1 VSLIGFVCLAA
12 AVAAW
17 ILRPALLPAVLAVAA
32 LLPDTAAVRFGE
44 NAVSCCSVVAVVVA
58 ARLGWLLTRPRVRQ
72 RLREALRPVDRVL
85 LAALAGYAV
94 LITAL
99 GPAVFAGTP
108 VTSPRNGLD
117 LAGGG
122 AVPLAYS
129 VSNAA
134 QLVYLL
140 LGLAV
145 AVYLVAE
152 PRTDARILGLTFG
165 GAAVL
170 AVLSWA
176 LGPSWPHG
184 VLDTMPF
191 SYVNGQGRVRG
202 TFAEPSI
209 LGVALAGG
217 IAWFGARALRFRGAT
232 RWRAVAALAV
242 SVVAAVLNRSGTLL
256 VALGGIALLAVV
268 VLVVRML
275 RRRPA
280 ARPAVLAGLAVVAAA
295 AVLALTPPGAAVVDV
310 LTGGKLHTESF
321 SHRSSA
327 DLAALR
333 VLTDTAGLGAGL
345 GSDRAS
351 GLLTTEL
358 ACLGVIGT
366 LALFGL
372 IARAAVG
379 GLRRDLLAAPA
390 WALVAVTIAQ
400 ITAVPDASLPFLWLA
415 LGTTLAVRAA
425 RAAPRRGTRAARRAP
440 SRVPE

>member
-1 VSLIGFVCLAA
+1 VSLLGFVCLAA

-17 ILRPALLPAVLAVAA
+17 ILRPALLPAVLALAA
-32 LLPDTAAVRFGE
+32 LLPDTAAVRFGD

-58 ARLGWLLTRPRVRQ
+58 ARLAWLLTRPRVRQ
-72 RLREALRPVDRVL
+72 RLREVLRPVDRVL
-85 LAALAGYAV
+85 LVVVAGYAV
-94 LITAL
+94 LITAV
-99 GPAVFAGTP
+99 GPALFAGTP

-117 LAGGG
+117 VAGGG
-122 AVPLAYS
+122 AVPLTYS

-152 PRTDARILGLTFG
+152 PRIDARILGLTFG
-165 GAAVL
+165 GAAAL

-176 LGPSWPHG
+176 LGPLWPHG
-184 VLDTMPF
+184 LLDTMPF

-217 IAWFGARALRFRGAT
+217 IAWFGARTLRGTGAA
-232 RWRAVAALAV
+232 RWRAAAGLAVCGVAAL
-242 SVVAAVLNRSGTLL
+242 LNRSGTLL
-256 VALGGIALLAVV
+256 VALGAVALLAVV
-268 VLVVRML
+268 VLVVRAL

-280 ARPAVLAGLAVVAAA
+280 ARPAILVGLAVAVVA
-295 AVLALTPPGAAVVDV
+295 AVLALTPPGAAVVD
-310 LTGGKLHTESF
+310 LATGGKLHTESF
-321 SHRSSA
+321 SHRSAA

-333 VLTDTAGLGAGL
+333 VLADTAGLGAGL
-345 GSDRAS
+345 GSVRAS

-358 ACLGVIGT
+358 ACLGVIGA

-372 IARAAVG
+372 LARAAVG
-379 GLRRDLLAAPA
+379 GLRRDVLAAPA
-390 WALVAVTIAQ
+390 WALVAVTVAQ
-400 ITAVPDASLPFLWLA
+400 ITAVPDASLPFLWLC
-415 LGTTLAVRAA
+415 LGAVLATRTTRAV
-425 RAAPRRGTRAARRAP
+425 PRRGTRVARRAP